1 MLNIVLVI
9 EKLQGTLKKK
19 AFHKIRSGFESHLI
33 GSAQVC
39 PILVQHA
46 VAPFGLLPLL
56 PGLDCGVAP
65 HVGAAVGAGDV

>member
-19 AFHKIRSGFESHLI
+19 GFSQNSGFESHLI

-46 VAPFGLLPLL
+46 VAPFGLVPLL